1 MYKALITFL
10 ILTACQENDTYTDNV
25 SHLQEIGYKKLFCD
39 QISYQKSEDESI
51 DIWTKVKPIN
61 PNISMLLARC
71 LDNECTY
78 EEISKNI
85 IPAIA
90 VCQRFVITESGHE
103 PFYDDNSTALIF
115 NVERY

>member
-1 MYKALITFL
+1 MRITFR
-10 ILTACQENDTYTDNV
+10 YWRKRKV
-25 SHLQEIGYKKLFCD
+25 
-39 QISYQKSEDESI
+39 QKSEDESI

-61 PNISMLLARC
+61 SDISMLLARC
-71 LDNECTY
+71 LDNKCTY

-90 VCQRFVITESGHE
+90 VCQRFVITERGHE
-103 PFYDDNSTALIF
+103 PFYDDNSTTLIF